1 MESFFFYLKTKIY
14 DFEGILTA
22 VLRMDPKCQDW
33 RGGDELKKGS
43 FSNLK
48 MRT

>member
-1 MESFFFYLKTKIY
+1 MESFFYLKTKIY
-14 DFEGILTA
+14 DLEGILTA
-22 VLRMDPKCQDW
+22 VLRMDPKCQDC
-33 RGGDELKKGS
+33 RGGDELKGS